1 MQLLY
6 LIGLVSTISALMAQ
20 ATQAQITQVTGVQT
34 NPTSIDI
41 TGTLSASYAATRKQE
56 ILSSAAQ
63 LTARQQNSPTPQ
75 PRLGQK
81 KPTKSAQLLVQK
93 PVSTPASGKVVQVT
107 GVRLS
112 TRDGLSVFL
121 ETADGQQLPA
131 ASTRSEGNTLIADIP
146 KAVLALPSGKDFR
159 ADNPVTGITTVTV
172 TGLDGNRIRVLVTG
186 TTVPTA
192 EVVPS
197 QSGLVLILT
206 RQTDTT
212 TVQTTPETPADEQA
226 DELQV
231 ETDVNEV
238 PQTPSQQPTAEGK
251 QPIEVTVTATRTEEQ
266 TQDVPRSVTVINREQ
281 IEQQTRLSRDLG
293 EILGKTVPGL
303 APPTQSASNF
313 GQTLRG
319 RNILVLIDGVPQ
331 STSRNAFRDLK
342 TIDPA
347 ANGTKKSRNTCGL
360 SPVAI
365 ACSLRAGALSSMG
378 KPLSGVYGLVL
389 HSVLGVH
396 RTAL

>member
-81 KPTKSAQLLVQK
+81 KPTKSAWLLVQK

-107 GVRLS
+107 GVRLL
-112 TRDGLSVFL
+112 TRDGLSVIL

-146 KAVLALPSGKDFR
+146 NAVLALPSRKDFR
-159 ADNPVTGITTVTV
+159 ADNPVTGISNVTV
-172 TGLDGNRIRVLVTG
+172 TQFNANNIRVQVRG
-186 TTVPTA
+186 ETTVPTA
-192 EVVPS
+192 KVVPS
-197 QSGLVLILT
+197 ESGLVLILT
-206 RQTDTT
+206 SQTDTT
-212 TVQTTPETPADEQA
+212 TVQTTPETPADEGA

-231 ETDVNEV
+231 ETDVDEV
-238 PQTPSQQPTAEGK
+238 PQTPSQQPTAEGEE
-251 QPIEVTVTATRTEEQ
+251 PIEVTVTATRTEEQ
-266 TQDVPRSVTVINREQ
+266 TQDVPRSIY
-281 IEQQTRLSRDLG
+281 
-293 EILGKTVPGL
+293 
-303 APPTQSASNF
+303 SN
-313 GQTLRG
+313 
-319 RNILVLIDGVPQ
+319 
-331 STSRNAFRDLK
+331 
-342 TIDPA
+342 
-347 ANGTKKSRNTCGL
+347 
-360 SPVAI
+360 
-365 ACSLRAGALSSMG
+365 
-378 KPLSGVYGLVL
+378 
-389 HSVLGVH
+389 
-396 RTAL
+396 

>member
-1 MQLLY
+1 MQLLF
-6 LIGLVSTISALMAQ
+6 LIGLVSTISALMTQAAQ
-20 ATQAQITQVTGVQT
+20 AQVTQVTGVQI
-34 NPTSIDI
+34 NPASIDI
-41 TGTLSASYAATRKQE
+41 AGTLSAANAATHKQE
-56 ILSSAAQ
+56 ILSSVAQ

-75 PRLGQK
+75 PKLDQK
-81 KPTKSAQLLVQK
+81 KPTKSAQPVVQK

-131 ASTRSEGNTLIADIP
+131 ASTRSQGNTLIADIP
-146 KAVLALPSGKDFR
+146 NAVLALPSGKDFR

-197 QSGLVLILT
+197 ENGLVVRIT

-231 ETDVNEV
+231 ETDGDEAPET
-238 PQTPSQQPTAEGK
+238 PQQETAESE
-251 QPIEVTVTATRTEEQ
+251 QPIEVTVTATRAEEQ
-266 TQDVPRSVTVINREQ
+266 TQDVP
-281 IEQQTRLSRDLG
+281 LSN
-293 EILGKTVPGL
+293 
-303 APPTQSASNF
+303 SN
-313 GQTLRG
+313 
-319 RNILVLIDGVPQ
+319 
-331 STSRNAFRDLK
+331 
-342 TIDPA
+342 
-347 ANGTKKSRNTCGL
+347 
-360 SPVAI
+360 
-365 ACSLRAGALSSMG
+365 
-378 KPLSGVYGLVL
+378 
-389 HSVLGVH
+389 
-396 RTAL
+396 